1 MGLRTEKWLIA
12 ALALGVSA
20 GMVAQVADKPADIK
34 VNWKKAS
41 SISKT
46 TPTLQVVVNPMILR
60 GSKMHDG
67 TFKALHDLGADY
79 VRYVPWLPYPWQ
91 AVAELK
97 EPKDGKT
104 FWDFTNIDPA
114 MEDFM
119 KATDGHSV
127 CINFSTI
134 PAWMWKT
141 PKPVEYPADPNQVF
155 WKYTQGTVM
164 RDPTYKEA
172 ADYFARL
179 LSWYE
184 KGGFKDENGQWH
196 DSGHHYKIAYWEVL
210 NEIDLE
216 HHWKPEEYTKFY
228 DAVVTAMRAVDPN
241 LKFMAISLAHPSTN
255 PEMFEYFLNPANHRA
270 GIPID
275 FITYHFY
282 ANHATHE
289 GINEWQYS
297 FFNQAQGFVNTVG
310 YVEAIRKRLNPSVR
324 TDLNELGVIL
334 REDTLENSQSGYVGK
349 PEPEGYF
356 PLAGAM
362 YAHLFI
368 ELARKGIDVL
378 GESQLVGY
386 PSQFPSVTMIDHR
399 NSQPNA
405 RYWVLKLLH
414 DNFVPGD
421 KLYTPGGVGNDLS
434 AEGFETA
441 HGKKMLVV
449 NRRGFAQDAVLPEEF
464 ADGGIHYVAVS
475 TGDNPPATDTM
486 QGRTIHLQPFE
497 TAVVSAK

>member
-1 MGLRTEKWLIA
+1 
-12 ALALGVSA
+12 
-20 GMVAQVADKPADIK
+20 
-34 VNWKKAS
+34 
-41 SISKT
+41 
-46 TPTLQVVVNPMILR
+46 MILR

-67 TFKALHDLGADY
+67 TFKALKELGADY
-79 VRYVPWLPYPWQ
+79 VRYVPWLPYPRQ
-91 AVAELK
+91 AVAELD

-104 FWDFTNIDPA
+104 SWDFQYIDPTL
-114 MEDFM
+114 EDFM
-119 KATDGHSV
+119 KATEGHSV

-141 PKPVEYPADPNQVF
+141 KTPVVYPQDPNQVF
-155 WKYTQGTVM
+155 WKYTQGSEM

-184 KGGFKDENGQWH
+184 KGGFTDEYGKWH
-196 DSGHHYKIAYWEVL
+196 ESGHHYKFAYWEVL

-228 DAVVTAMRAVDPN
+228 DAVVTEMHKVDPD
-241 LKFMAISLAHPSTN
+241 LKFMAISLAHPSSN
-255 PEMFEYFLNPANHRA
+255 PEMFEYFLNPANHKP

-282 ANHATHE
+282 ANHTPHE

-297 FFNQAQGFVNTVG
+297 FFNQAAGFLNTVR

-334 REDTLENSQSGYVGK
+334 REDTYENAHDGSNGKPRYVGN

-368 ELARKGIDVL
+368 ELSRMGIDVI

-386 PSQFPSVTMIDHR
+386 PSQFPSVTMIDHT
-399 NSQPNA
+399 NSKPNA

-414 DNFVPGD
+414 DNFKMGD
-421 KLYTPGGVGNDLS
+421 KLFSTSGTGSDIS
-434 AEGFETA
+434 AQGYITTEGT
-441 HGKKMLVV
+441 KKLLLV
-449 NRRGFAQDAVLPEEF
+449 NRRGFAQEAKVPADF
-464 ADGGIHYVAVS
+464 ANGNVSYVAIS
-475 TGDNPPATDTM
+475 TGDNAPASEKL
-486 QGRTIHLQPFE
+486 QGTTIHLQPFE
-497 TAVVSAK
+497 TAVITVK